1 MRLHLLYGAGHTGAG
16 QVQRIAQVG
25 DSGPHALCFQ
35 YLDDI
40 QILNVRG
47 RHTIGQGRQQVPGTL
62 CQIAGIHQLLDK
74 FDRHKKSFLKVA
86 YDNYLW

>member
-1 MRLHLLYGAGHTGAG
+1 MN
-16 QVQRIAQVG
+16 
-25 DSGPHALCFQ
+25 
-35 YLDDI
+35 DI

-74 FDRHKKSFLKVA
+74 LDRHKKSFLKVA